1 MIVVSDTSVLIN
13 LAWLDKLSLLN
24 KLYGDLLLPQAVWV
38 EVVEKG
44 AVKPG
49 AVDVEAADWIQ
60 VCEVANKA
68 LIQALRQDLDAGEA
82 EAIALALE
90 TNAELLLMDERL
102 GRATAQHFGLRYI
115 GLIGVLITAKKRGFI
130 VNVKPDLDRL
140 RQVAGFYISESLYKR
155 ILKDVAEE

>member
-90 TNAELLLMDERL
+90 TNAASSD
-102 GRATAQHFGLRYI
+102 
-115 GLIGVLITAKKRGFI
+115 
-130 VNVKPDLDRL
+130 
-140 RQVAGFYISESLYKR
+140 
-155 ILKDVAEE
+155 